1 MKTLSV
7 SLTFPFVPFT
17 GGGQEQKV
25 YLGAQSKLLSSEDGH
40 YHGLLWRPKCLL
52 VSMIRD
58 FTLKYVHLKYL
69 TFYVVFF
76 FFLLEGRDKEDREEE
91 KRTERE
97 RES

>member
-1 MKTLSV
+1 M

-76 FFLLEGRDKEDREEE
+76 FFLMEGRDKEDRDELPGD
-91 KRTERE
+91 
-97 RES
+97 